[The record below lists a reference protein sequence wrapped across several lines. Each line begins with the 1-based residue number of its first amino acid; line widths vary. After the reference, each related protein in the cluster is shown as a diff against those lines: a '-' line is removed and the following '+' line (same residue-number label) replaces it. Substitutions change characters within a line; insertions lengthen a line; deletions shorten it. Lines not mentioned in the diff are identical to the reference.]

1 MNNKNKRKEE
11 NPEILRENR
20 QNNFDDD
27 EIGMTLFPGAFPGST
42 VSSTESTGL
51 IQVIPFTS
59 EQLTAYDDVYSYRRT
74 KPTAKKEK
82 SGRLSYKTFGRRDF
96 PPSEIIFAPN
106 DIWTP
111 IFGSR
116 KLIQNIEPNRKK

>member
-1 MNNKNKRKEE
+1 MNKDKKKIE

-20 QNNFDDD
+20 QNNYDDD
-27 EIGMTLFPGAFPGST
+27 EIGMTLFPGAFMGST

-74 KPTAKKEK
+74 KATVKDEKERAGK
-82 SGRLSYKTFGRRDF
+82 
-96 PPSEIIFAPN
+96 I
-106 DIWTP
+106 
-111 IFGSR
+111 
-116 KLIQNIEPNRKK
+116 

>member
-1 MNNKNKRKEE
+1 MNNRNKKKEE

-20 QNNFDDD
+20 QNNFDD
-27 EIGMTLFPGAFPGST
+27 EIGMTLFPDAFMGST

-74 KPTAKKEK
+74 KPTAKKGKE
-82 SGRLSYKTFGRRDF
+82 RAAEL
-96 PPSEIIFAPN
+96 
-106 DIWTP
+106 
-111 IFGSR
+111 
-116 KLIQNIEPNRKK
+116 

>member
-1 MNNKNKRKEE
+1 MENKRKEE

-27 EIGMTLFPGAFPGST
+27 EIGITLFPGAFPGST

-59 EQLTAYDDVYSYRRT
+59 EQLTAYDDAYSYRRT

-82 SGRLSYKTFGRRDF
+82 ERAAEL
-96 PPSEIIFAPN
+96 
-106 DIWTP
+106 
-111 IFGSR
+111 
-116 KLIQNIEPNRKK
+116 

>member
-1 MNNKNKRKEE
+1 MIYGELMKMNNKNKNKRKEE

-20 QNNFDDD
+20 QNNFNDD

-74 KPTAKKEK
+74 KPTAKKGKE
-82 SGRLSYKTFGRRDF
+82 SAAEL
-96 PPSEIIFAPN
+96 
-106 DIWTP
+106 
-111 IFGSR
+111 
-116 KLIQNIEPNRKK
+116 

>member
-1 MNNKNKRKEE
+1 MIYGELMKMNNKNKKKEE

-82 SGRLSYKTFGRRDF
+82 ERAAEL
-96 PPSEIIFAPN
+96 
-106 DIWTP
+106 
-111 IFGSR
+111 
-116 KLIQNIEPNRKK
+116 

>member
-1 MNNKNKRKEE
+1 MIYGELMKMNNKNKRKEE
-11 NPEILRENR
+11 NPEILRENC

-27 EIGMTLFPGAFPGST
+27 EIGITLFPGAFPGST

-74 KPTAKKEK
+74 KPIAEKE
-82 SGRLSYKTFGRRDF
+82 RAAEL
-96 PPSEIIFAPN
+96 
-106 DIWTP
+106 
-111 IFGSR
+111 
-116 KLIQNIEPNRKK
+116 

>member
-1 MNNKNKRKEE
+1 MNNKNKNKNKRKEE

-27 EIGMTLFPGAFPGST
+27 ESDNSVSRCIPRAAT

-74 KPTAKKEK
+74 KPTAKK
-82 SGRLSYKTFGRRDF
+82 
-96 PPSEIIFAPN
+96 
-106 DIWTP
+106 
-111 IFGSR
+111 R
-116 KLIQNIEPNRKK
+116 KRACG

>member
-1 MNNKNKRKEE
+1 MAKNKKTTE

-27 EIGMTLFPGAFPGST
+27 EIGMTLFPGAFMGST

-59 EQLTAYDDVYSYRRT
+59 EQLVAYDDVYSYRRT
-74 KPTAKKEK
+74 EPMADNEKERTGK
-82 SGRLSYKTFGRRDF
+82 
-96 PPSEIIFAPN
+96 A
-106 DIWTP
+106 
-111 IFGSR
+111 
-116 KLIQNIEPNRKK
+116 